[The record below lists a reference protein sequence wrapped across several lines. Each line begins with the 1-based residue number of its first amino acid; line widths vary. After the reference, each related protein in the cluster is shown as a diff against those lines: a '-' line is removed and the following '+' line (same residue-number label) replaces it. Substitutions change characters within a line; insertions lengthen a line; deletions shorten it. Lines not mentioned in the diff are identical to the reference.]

1 MMIDRAGSRRA
12 FSTAA
17 PRDGCYPQLWVPAFQ
32 RVIWSCS
39 MKGMD
44 TISLLVREN
53 IQQLSGG
60 RIASLV
66 EIDGEPIRLVAS
78 ARRQKTV
85 SASVRDGM
93 IQLSVPSTM
102 RDADIV
108 TSARGLIAKIKA
120 RQRASQRFQS
130 NPELFQRAVHLARVW
145 LNGEVHPNSV
155 VWSERQTTLWGS
167 CTATTKTIRISTML
181 RGMPQWVIDGVLV
194 HELAHL
200 KYADHGQDFQD
211 FTRQYPRMIEADA
224 FLDGV
229 AFAQR
234 GGQGDLFPNAYD

>member
-1 MMIDRAGSRRA
+1 
-12 FSTAA
+12 
-17 PRDGCYPQLWVPAFQ
+17 
-32 RVIWSCS
+32 
-39 MKGMD
+39 MKGMN
-44 TISLLVREN
+44 TISTLVREN

-60 RIASLV
+60 RIASTV
-66 EIDGEPIRLVAS
+66 EIDGEPIRLIAS
-78 ARRQKTV
+78 ARRQKTI

-102 RDADIV
+102 KDSDIV

-130 NPELFQRAVHLARVW
+130 NPELYARALHLAKVW
-145 LNGEVHPNSV
+145 LGGEVQPNSV
-155 VWSERQTTLWGS
+155 IWSDRQTTLWGS
-167 CTATTKTIRISTML
+167 CTATTKSIRISTML
-181 RGMPQWVIDGVLV
+181 RGMPQWVIDGVLI

-200 KYADHGQDFQD
+200 KYSGHGDDFQA
-211 FTRQYPRMIEADA
+211 FTRRYPRMAEADA

-234 GGQGDLFPNAYD
+234 RDRKSTRLNSSHVAISYAGFCLQNKIIAV